1 MESKPS
7 VTAVFRVR
15 DSILTTSIA
24 VLPEGIA
31 EIRLK
36 ETGELYTFSRPPS
49 YIRNI
54 MSGEKYIEHV
64 GELEVSNTDTGEY
77 ARVNFKEGSSWGGAS
92 SRNKIE
98 GTIYDANDKE
108 KIHIQGKWDEYISRK
123 TGGKSSETIW
133 QIADFPEDA
142 PKWYGFSEW
151 TTQLNEITPDI
162 KDYLPPT
169 DSRLRPDQ
177 RAFENGDVDTADV
190 EKQQLEAKQRERR
203 KKWETAPDDSKPPQF
218 FEEEDDGVWHY
229 RSGPGAYCAFCLTRF
244 HASLYAVR

>member
-1 MESKPS
+1 M
-7 VTAVFRVR
+7 
-15 DSILTTSIA
+15 
-24 VLPEGIA
+24 PEGIA

-36 ETGELYTFSRPPS
+36 ETGELFTFSRPPS
-49 YIRNI
+49 YVRNI
-54 MSGEKYIEHV
+54 MGGEKYIEHV
-64 GELEVSNTDTGEY
+64 GDLEVSNTDTGEY
-77 ARVNFKEGSSWGGAS
+77 AVVTFKEGSSWGGAS

-98 GTIYDANDKE
+98 GSIYDANDKE

-203 KKWETAPDDSKPPQF
+203 KKWESAPAESKPPQF
-218 FEEEDDGVWHY
+218 FKEDEEGVWHY
-229 RSGPGAYCAFCLTRF
+229 NGGYCRSIVMPHSAFFR
-244 HASLYAVR
+244 